1 VLLNKVERPPGEVI
15 PEITDGA
22 VLEPR
27 NVLLI
32 KSNWFSQ
39 RLQSQ
44 HAAAKQPRVT
54 QFMNTFRPNCVQIW

>member
-1 VLLNKVERPPGEVI
+1 VLFNKVERPPGEVI

-32 KSNWFSQ
+32 KSNLRATGFHSVYN
-39 RLQSQ
+39 
-44 HAAAKQPRVT
+44 HNTPQPNNRE
-54 QFMNTFRPNCVQIW
+54 